1 MDEKMYNL
9 YEDEIEINLVNLIF
23 YLLKKWRSLLVVI
36 VLGIAIGGA
45 VYMVKKPADIEE
57 IAVVPAEDYE
67 AEPDVKANMEL
78 AYQYRE
84 LYKDQLEYK
93 QNSVLMQLNPNE
105 VYTGVLK
112 YYVSAG
118 NNTRL
123 ICELLQNIVN
133 ESDLLDEIKKEIQLD
148 CQDQYVKELINCW
161 VDWEND
167 PHVSINNMAGDLT
180 ENLGTD
186 HNNAMFYCLFTFKDQ
201 DNCEKAIRI
210 IQKRIEQIEQ
220 NCQEIYG
227 NYSFLNVN
235 DSVRM
240 EVNSDVLGKQ
250 KNNADIIN
258 TYLNNITKLESTF
271 EKEDLSYYEAF
282 YLNKEK
288 EQQETVS
295 EGNSGNLVKWLC
307 IGIILACIC
316 WAGYH
321 IIRYVLDK
329 HIKQVEELK
338 RRYRLPVLGY
348 LDSTHGENRGLDGY
362 IDKLYRKHDM
372 LKDAEDYL
380 QKSIKVLDKER
391 LLLCGDMTNP
401 DIAGLAQKL
410 CSEDSRL
417 KSAGF
422 IHQDGDALMLLK
434 NVDSIILLAQI
445 GRTMNCEIKR
455 ELEVCRMKEIT
466 IEGVIVLG

>member
-36 VLGIAIGGA
+36 VVGIAIGGA

-271 EKEDLSYYEAF
+271 EKDDLSYYEAF

-288 EQQETVS
+288 EQQETVT

-329 HIKQVEELK
+329 HIKQVE
-338 RRYRLPVLGY
+338 
-348 LDSTHGENRGLDGY
+348 D
-362 IDKLYRKHDM
+362 RK
-372 LKDAEDYL
+372 
-380 QKSIKVLDKER
+380 SV
-391 LLLCGDMTNP
+391 
-401 DIAGLAQKL
+401 
-410 CSEDSRL
+410 
-417 KSAGF
+417 
-422 IHQDGDALMLLK
+422 
-434 NVDSIILLAQI
+434 V
-445 GRTMNCEIKR
+445 
-455 ELEVCRMKEIT
+455 
-466 IEGVIVLG
+466 